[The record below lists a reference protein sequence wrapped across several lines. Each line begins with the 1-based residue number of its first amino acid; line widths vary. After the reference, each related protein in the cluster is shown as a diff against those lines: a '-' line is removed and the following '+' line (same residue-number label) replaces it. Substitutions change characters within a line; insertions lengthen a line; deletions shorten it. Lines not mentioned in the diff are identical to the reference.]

1 MRISMRDLKSPIYAF
16 RLDLKDFIAQTEDG
30 RYVIKIDGQTIITT
44 KKQIKML
51 YKRLG
56 QMLEEV

>member
-16 RLDLKDFIAQTEDG
+16 RRDLKDFIAQTEDG
-30 RYVIKIDGQTIITT
+30 HYVIKIDGQTIITT